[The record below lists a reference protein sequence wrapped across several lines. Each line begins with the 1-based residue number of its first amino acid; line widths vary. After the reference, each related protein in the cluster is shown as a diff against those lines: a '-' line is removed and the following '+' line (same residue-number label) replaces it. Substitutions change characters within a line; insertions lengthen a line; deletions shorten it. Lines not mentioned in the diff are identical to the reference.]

1 MDSIFAKLVPNLKQL
16 LLKVKKAGIYPRR
29 HDLESVKYHQAQMES
44 VNKEIL
50 KFLAMPEGTR
60 FRMDVSTHPFTIE
73 FALND
78 VRITTRYEGRDF
90 RASMFSTM
98 HESGHAIYAL
108 QVSQDLEYTPIAG
121 GVSGGIHESQSR
133 FIENVVGRSR
143 EYCKTATPMLKSKLK
158 FLKKYD
164 SEDLYRYFNLV
175 RPSLIRVDADEL
187 TYNFH
192 IAIRYQIEKQLFG
205 GEVSVKELPSIWSEK
220 FKDNL
225 GIAPRTD
232 SQGVLQDIHWSMG
245 SFGVF
250 PSYTIGNVVDGMIW
264 NNIRKEMDLSKTI
277 RSKDI
282 RKIKDYLGRKIHRW
296 GQTYSPKEC

>member
-1 MDSIFAKLVPNLKQL
+1 
-16 LLKVKKAGIYPRR
+16 
-29 HDLESVKYHQAQMES
+29 MEN

-108 QVSQDLEYTPIAG
+108 QMSQYLEYTPIAG
-121 GVSGGIHESQSR
+121 GASGGIHESQSR

-192 IAIRYQIEKQLFG
+192 IAIRYQIEKQLFD
-205 GEVSVKELPSIWSEK
+205 GEVSVKECPLSGRRNSKIIWVLPRE
-220 FKDNL
+220 L
-225 GIAPRTD
+225 
-232 SQGVLQDIHWSMG
+232 
-245 SFGVF
+245 
-250 PSYTIGNVVDGMIW
+250 
-264 NNIRKEMDLSKTI
+264 
-277 RSKDI
+277 
-282 RKIKDYLGRKIHRW
+282 IHRACFRISTGAW
-296 GQTYSPKEC
+296 QL